1 MQEGISGIKFLIFA
15 QMLIMKRQNALLVL
29 VVVLMIIAAALS
41 RVFFYPINYSP
52 VIAMALFGGAVIKDK
67 KFAFALPL
75 FAMFLSDIMFEVF
88 NVAPGFWGW
97 GQVVSY
103 CILGLI
109 TVIGFRLKKLSVI
122 NIAGFSIIT
131 SVVFYFL
138 SNSSLWL
145 LENPTYRTYSQD
157 FSGYISCMVAGL
169 PFLEK
174 GLFVDLAYSAL
185 FFGGY
190 VLLEKYAVNT
200 KAVAADQ

>member
-1 MQEGISGIKFLIFA
+1 
-15 QMLIMKRQNALLVL
+15 MKRQNAMLVL

-97 GQVVSY
+97 GQVVGY

-122 NIAGFSIIT
+122 NIAGFSILT
-131 SVVFYFL
+131 SVVFYLL

-174 GLFVDLAYSAL
+174 GFMVDLGYSAL

-190 VLLEKYAVNT
+190 LLLEKYAVKDSN
-200 KAVAADQ
+200 AIAR